1 MPRWISTFRRCVST
15 AVWLVAPVMAQQP
28 TARDPSTMRPEDIFG
43 LSAAGDV
50 QIAPDGARVAYVR
63 SSNDVMIDRAR
74 ASIWFVDTRS
84 GAETPLPGVAPS
96 TDVSQPRWSPTGD
109 RLAFVG
115 QPTGAGAGIYVYSA
129 ATGRTALIA
138 SAARRPGQLTWSPN
152 GREIAFVM
160 STPQAAETLGQPLKK
175 PDGAVWAEP
184 LRITARI
191 EYKRDGEGERKPGY
205 AHVYVVSADSGGP
218 GQRTFGSFDDSGPLS
233 WTPDGK
239 SLLFT
244 SRRGPDWE
252 RERDLYAI
260 YRVSL
265 VDGAL
270 TQLSPNNG
278 PNTSASVSPDG
289 QRVAFT
295 GYTQRYRGFENRRL
309 YVMGIDGRNLRELP
323 EPVDRS
329 VDRAKPQ
336 WSADGRSLYVAFED
350 HGTTK
355 VARLGLDGRLD
366 TLVAGL
372 GGDEGIA
379 DTPYA
384 GGTFSVA
391 GDGTIAFAQSAPDHP
406 SDVAIARAGT
416 VTRLTRLNERLLQNR
431 KLGAVQPLSVTPAAG
446 ATRVDA
452 WLVTPPDFDPSRRYP
467 MILEIH
473 GGPFASYGPLF
484 ATDYQLYAAAGF
496 VVLYVNPRGSTGYG
510 EAFANSIN
518 HSYPGVDYDDL
529 MSAVDAA
536 VAKGFVNPDRLF
548 VTGVSGGGAL
558 TAWIVGKTSRF
569 KAAVAQAPVID
580 WTSESLTVDFF
591 PWMSKQWFGTLPWED
606 HELLWK
612 HSPLSLVGNVTAPTM
627 LIVGD
632 VDMRTPPGQAEEF
645 YGALQIRGVPTT
657 LIKIP
662 GAYHATISAR
672 PSQSAA
678 RVNAIVAW
686 FARYDAATPRP

>member
-1 MPRWISTFRRCVST
+1 MPRWISTFRRCASA

-28 TARDPSTMRPEDIFG
+28 TARALSTMRPEDIFG

-74 ASIWFVDTRS
+74 TSIWFVDTRS

-115 QPTGAGAGIYVYSA
+115 QPTGASAGIYVYSA

-160 STPQAAETLGQPLKK
+160 STPQAAETLGHPLKK

-184 LRITARI
+184 LRITARV

-218 GQRTFGSFDDSGPLS
+218 GQLTFGSFDDSGPLS

-260 YRVSL
+260 YRV
-265 VDGAL
+265 
-270 TQLSPNNG
+270 
-278 PNTSASVSPDG
+278 
-289 QRVAFT
+289 
-295 GYTQRYRGFENRRL
+295 
-309 YVMGIDGRNLRELP
+309 
-323 EPVDRS
+323 
-329 VDRAKPQ
+329 
-336 WSADGRSLYVAFED
+336 
-350 HGTTK
+350 K
-355 VARLGLDGRLD
+355 VLD
-366 TLVAGL
+366 
-372 GGDEGIA
+372 
-379 DTPYA
+379 
-384 GGTFSVA
+384 
-391 GDGTIAFAQSAPDHP
+391 
-406 SDVAIARAGT
+406 
-416 VTRLTRLNERLLQNR
+416 
-431 KLGAVQPLSVTPAAG
+431 
-446 ATRVDA
+446 
-452 WLVTPPDFDPSRRYP
+452 
-467 MILEIH
+467 
-473 GGPFASYGPLF
+473 
-484 ATDYQLYAAAGF
+484 
-496 VVLYVNPRGSTGYG
+496 
-510 EAFANSIN
+510 
-518 HSYPGVDYDDL
+518 
-529 MSAVDAA
+529 
-536 VAKGFVNPDRLF
+536 
-548 VTGVSGGGAL
+548 GAL

-612 HSPLSLVGNVTAPTM
+612 HSPLSLVGNVTTPTM

-686 FARYDAATPRP
+686 FARYDAAMPRP